1 MFPQAELNAP
11 QNSLTCHDKK
21 AGAIA
26 KFANNFRSKASF
38 PECIPMDDSQFAVIS
53 SIFTLGGLLGALCA
67 GPISNSYGR
76 LPAMRLSSLLYVL
89 GSGIAALSVNIPL
102 MAIGRLL
109 SGVGAGASLV
119 IVPLYIAEIA
129 PPRERGMFGVMT
141 QISINIGIV
150 ITQTLGYLL
159 NKPGQWRTILAFGG
173 VIAVVQGISLCF
185 IPESPAWTAA
195 NKDPQKAVR
204 ILRRIRG
211 KEVDIDEEVRAW
223 GVDVPGSLVVEAET
237 LLPNA
242 ATPARPGSSASKS
255 SVKSI
260 ENIGF
265 FEVAR
270 DPLYRPAI
278 VVVVGVMFAQ
288 QFTGINSVMMYSVS
302 LLTELFHESSAL
314 LTIMISLVNLFT
326 TILCAPLSDKLGR
339 KVCLILSISGMG
351 LSSTALAFSMFFEIK
366 IMSALSI
373 LCFTAAFAIGLGP
386 IPFILA
392 SELVGQEA
400 KGATQSWALAANWI
414 FTFLVAQFFPIINEA
429 LHGRGLVYFIFA
441 GLAVV
446 SLLFVTWQVPETLG
460 KKDVDEVWGRV
471 RRD

>member
-1 MFPQAELNAP
+1 MFPKAELNAP

-21 AGAIA
+21 AGAIP
-26 KFANNFRSKASF
+26 KFTNKFRSEASF

-67 GPISNSYGR
+67 GPVSNSYGR
-76 LPAMRLSSLLYVL
+76 LPAMRLSSLFYAL
-89 GSGIAALSVNIPL
+89 GSGIAATSVNIPL
-102 MAIGRLL
+102 IAIGRLL

-129 PPRERGMFGVMT
+129 PPRDRGTFGVMT
-141 QISINIGIV
+141 QITINVGIV
-150 ITQTLGYLL
+150 VTQTLGYLL
-159 NKPGQWRTILAFGG
+159 DKPGQWRIILAAGG
-173 VIAVVQGISLCF
+173 IIAVVQGIGLCF
-185 IPESPAWTAA
+185 VPESPAWTAV
-195 NKDPQKAVR
+195 NKNPQKSFR

-211 KEVDIDEEVRAW
+211 KEADIDEEIRAW
-223 GVDVPGSLVVEAET
+223 GVGVPRGLAVEAET
-237 LLPNA
+237 LLPDA
-242 ATPARPGSSASKS
+242 ATTARPGSSASKAS
-255 SVKSI
+255 GNSI
-260 ENIGF
+260 ENLGF
-265 FEVAR
+265 FEVVR

-302 LLTELFHESSAL
+302 LLTELFDKNSAL

-326 TILCAPLSDKLGR
+326 TILCAPLPDKLGR

-351 LSSTALAFSMFFEIK
+351 LSSTALAFSMYFEIK
-366 IMSALSI
+366 ILSALSI
-373 LCFTAAFAIGLGP
+373 LCFAAAFAVGLGP

-392 SELVGQEA
+392 SELVGLEA

-414 FTFLVAQFFPIINEA
+414 CTFLVAQFFPIINEA
-429 LHGRGLVYFIFA
+429 LRGKGLVYFIFA
-441 GLAVV
+441 GMALV
-446 SLLFVTWQVPETLG
+446 SLLFVAWRVPETQG
-460 KKDVDEVWGRV
+460 KKDADEVWGRV